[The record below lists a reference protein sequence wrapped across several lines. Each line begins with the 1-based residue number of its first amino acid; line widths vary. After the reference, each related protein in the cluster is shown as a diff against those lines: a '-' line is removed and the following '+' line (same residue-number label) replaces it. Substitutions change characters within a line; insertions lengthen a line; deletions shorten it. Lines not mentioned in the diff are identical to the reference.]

1 MQHEAIASLSKFAL
15 VSKIDSHGKVIN
27 LIN

>member
-1 MQHEAIASLSKFAL
+1 MRND
-15 VSKIDSHGKVIN
+15 VGKVIN